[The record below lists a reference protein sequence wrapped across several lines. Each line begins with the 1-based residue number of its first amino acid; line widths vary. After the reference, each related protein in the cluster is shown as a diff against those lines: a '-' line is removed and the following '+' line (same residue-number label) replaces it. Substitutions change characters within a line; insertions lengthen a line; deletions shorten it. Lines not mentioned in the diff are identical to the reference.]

1 MNVGIYVCV
10 ILAALS
16 SGSLSLPPQSVRAE
30 SPAHL
35 TNSLHAPSSS
45 RTRQVRSAPA
55 PPSDRFAHYSQLRE
69 NAEAPNSLSR
79 LLARLIPRKGS
90 AFQIRSSLSSRAAPS
105 HRIEDRDYLG
115 WMDFGRRSAEEYEYS
130 P

>member
-1 MNVGIYVCV
+1 MDLGVC
-10 ILAALS
+10 LKFEALIRIS
-16 SGSLSLPPQSVRAE
+16 VHLPFFCQRAE
-30 SPAHL
+30 STSHL
-35 TNSLHAPSSS
+35 TNSLHAPSPS

-69 NAEAPNSLSR
+69 HAEAPNSLNQ

-90 AFQIRSSLSSRAAPS
+90 AFQIRSSLSSRALAPS